1 MKRVTAQR
9 EAPPE
14 AGTLP
19 APTTSDFRPEIQALR
34 AVAVVLVVLF
44 HLWPDRL
51 TGGFVGVDV
60 FFAISGY
67 LITGHL
73 LRENASPAGISLL
86 SFWARRIRRLTPAA
100 VLVLLVTLAATV
112 IFLPQRVWQ
121 DTTQQIGASA
131 IGLQN
136 WLLASNSVDYFAS
149 TNQPTGV
156 QHYWSLSLEEQF
168 YLFWP
173 VALVVLFLAV
183 RRRSARIRAI
193 ATAAL
198 MGVVAIGSLVYSI
211 LDSAASPAAA
221 YFSTFTHGWEFALGG
236 LLSFA
241 TPWLGHSAW
250 SRAPRVR
257 AVASWVGF
265 LAIVAAA
272 LTFTG
277 HSAFPGWIALLPI
290 GGALLVIAAG
300 MSTSRLQRPLFL
312 ASPPV
317 QWIGSWSYSIYLW
330 HWPLIVIVPFALAHP
345 LGLKAKLVIL
355 AVSILLGAVTKRFVE
370 DPARRARF
378 LVRRRWLSYASLVVA
393 AGLVV
398 ASSVTVSNLAAA
410 AGAQAQKDAQTA
422 IAAALSGADP
432 CFGAP
437 AMLGTVSCPDSH
449 RVRPTF
455 GPDFAADDW
464 GSIAG
469 VTKDGALPNTFGCV
483 DFSGTGAGFLDCTL
497 GNPTGKTTIAIVG
510 DSHALALFEPL
521 EKIAEAHGW
530 KVRGIIRN
538 SCTPS
543 LPMHYAPA
551 GTKADCNQWRA
562 DVAKR
567 IAADPAIS
575 LVVATGF
582 TRGGA
587 EAAFRG
593 THADLVAD
601 YTGLW
606 SRWTAAGKK
615 VVAIED
621 VPLTAGASI
630 PDCVAAA
637 GQVDDPCTVPRAA
650 GLADDPVADAA
661 SANADPDVSF
671 VNLDGAFCDP
681 TTCHSVIGGL
691 IAYRDFHHLSATFAL
706 TLVPVLDAALTS
718 SRKG

>member
-1 MKRVTAQR
+1 MNPVTVQIA
-9 EAPPE
+9 APSGGPSSE
-14 AGTLP
+14 
-19 APTTSDFRPEIQALR
+19 FRPEIQALR
-34 AVAVVLVVLF
+34 ALAVVLVVLF

-73 LRENASPAGISLL
+73 LREAASPAGISLP

-100 VLVLLVTLAATV
+100 VLVLLVTLVGTV
-112 IFLPQRVWQ
+112 VFLPQRVWQ
-121 DTTQQIGASA
+121 DTAQQIGASA

-173 VALVVLFLAV
+173 VALFVLLLAV
-183 RRRSARIRAI
+183 RRRSVRTRTR
-193 ATAAL
+193 ATAAF
-198 MGVVAIGSLVYSI
+198 MVVVAAASLVYSI
-211 LDSAASPAAA
+211 IDSLQSPVSA

-236 LLSFA
+236 LLAFA
-241 TPWLGHSAW
+241 TPWLSRTAW
-250 SRAPRVR
+250 SRMPRIR
-257 AVASWVGF
+257 AAAGWVGL
-265 LAIVAAA
+265 LAVVVSAVW
-272 LTFTG
+272 FTG
-277 HSAFPGWIALLPI
+277 RSAFPGWIALLPI
-290 GGALLVIAAG
+290 CGALLVIAAG
-300 MSTSRLQRPLFL
+300 MSSSRLQRPLFL
-312 ASPPV
+312 SSPPV

-330 HWPLIVIVPFALAHP
+330 HWPLIVIVPFALRHP
-345 LGLKAKLVIL
+345 LGWKAKLVIL
-355 AVSILLGAVTKRFVE
+355 AVSVILGALTKRFVE
-370 DPARRARF
+370 DPARRSRV
-378 LVRRRWLSYASLVVA
+378 LIRRWWLSYAALVAA
-393 AGLVV
+393 AGLVLG
-398 ASSVTVSNLAAA
+398 SCVTVSNLAVA
-410 AGAQAQKDAQTA
+410 AGEQVQKDARSA
-422 IAAALSGADP
+422 IAAALSGGDP
-432 CFGAP
+432 CFGAA
-437 AMLGTVSCPDSH
+437 AMTGDAICPDSH
-449 RVRPTF
+449 RVQPKF
-455 GPDFAADDW
+455 GPDFAANDW

-469 VTKDGALPNTFGCV
+469 VNKDGTLPNTFGCV

-497 GNPTGKTTIAIVG
+497 GNPTGRITVAIVG

-521 EKIAEAHGW
+521 ERLAEARGW

-543 LPMHYAPA
+543 LPMQYVSAA
-551 GTKADCNQWRA
+551 TKADCNQWRA

-567 IAADPAIS
+567 VRDDPAID

-593 THADLVAD
+593 THAELVSD

-606 SRWTAAGKK
+606 SEWTRAGKR
-615 VVAIED
+615 VIAIED
-621 VPLTAGASI
+621 VPLTAGSSV

-637 GQVDDPCTVPRAA
+637 GPVDDPCVVPRTT

-661 SANADPDVSF
+661 AVNVDPDVTF
-671 VNLDGAFCDP
+671 VDLSSAFCDP
-681 TTCHSVIGGL
+681 AQCHSVIGGV
-691 IAYRDFHHLSATFAL
+691 IAYRDSHHLSATFAL
-706 TLVPVLDAALTS
+706 TLMPELDGALTL
-718 SRKG
+718 SRQT